1 MAEKVTPLSVLDL
14 SPVSE
19 GSTPAQALRN
29 TLDLARQCESL
40 GYRRYWVAEHHFVE
54 GVASSSPAVLIAAI
68 AAATSTIRVGSGAV
82 QLGHQT
88 AAAVAET
95 FGTLSGLYPGR
106 IDLGLGRSGQKRR
119 EVIKAAEAAAVAAG
133 PGGAASAPVADAA
146 PASAA
151 APAAAPIAAPGP
163 AMPRTVNG
171 LLIPGHYSPA
181 QLYKSPRFAAQAALL
196 QQSGAQTADFG
207 EQVEDIL
214 AFLGG
219 RYSTPSG
226 MSVTA
231 VPGAGADAQV
241 WILGSSAGQSAQ
253 VAGALGLPFAA
264 NYHVSPSTVLEAVAA
279 YRAAFRPS
287 AVLSSP
293 YVQVSA
299 DVVVAPTDA
308 EARTLALGYPLW
320 VRSVRSGS
328 GSGAM
333 RFPSPETVAAFPWT
347 DADQSLVED
356 RVSTQFVGSPATVA
370 KHLRVLHDAT
380 GADELLVTT
389 ITYRHADRVRSHE
402 LLAREWG
409 LPA

>member
-29 TLDLARQCESL
+29 TLDLARRCESL
-40 GYRRYWVAEHHFVE
+40 GYQRYWVAEHHFVE

-88 AAAVAET
+88 AAAVSES

-119 EVIKAAEAAAVAAG
+119 EVIKAAEAAAVGAG
-133 PGGAASAPVADAA
+133 PGGAASVAA
-146 PASAA
+146 AA
-151 APAAAPIAAPGP
+151 APAPAA
-163 AMPRTVNG
+163 PRTVNG

-293 YVQVSA
+293 YVQVSWWHRPMPRRGSWPWDTRCGCGQSA
-299 DVVVAPTDA
+299 AA
-308 EARTLALGYPLW
+308 AAA
-320 VRSVRSGS
+320 VRCGS
-328 GSGAM
+328 
-333 RFPSPETVAAFPWT
+333 R
-347 DADQSLVED
+347 
-356 RVSTQFVGSPATVA
+356 
-370 KHLRVLHDAT
+370 
-380 GADELLVTT
+380 
-389 ITYRHADRVRSHE
+389 
-402 LLAREWG
+402 
-409 LPA
+409 LPRL